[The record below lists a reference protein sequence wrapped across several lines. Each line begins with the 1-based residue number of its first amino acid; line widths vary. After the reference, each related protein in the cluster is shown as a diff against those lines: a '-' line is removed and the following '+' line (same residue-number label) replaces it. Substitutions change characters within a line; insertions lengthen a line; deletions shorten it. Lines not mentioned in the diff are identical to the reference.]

1 MQPRRQFSLLP
12 QDEAFLREY
21 GRPWE
26 TVVDGSQWVL
36 VHDFPTHAGYNHPS
50 ASIAIRMEDG
60 YPHAQLDMVYV
71 HPALARQDGRPI
83 AQTDVRQELDGKQW
97 QRWSRHR
104 TPANPWRPGEDS
116 LETHVYL
123 VEDWFLREFER

>member
-1 MQPRRQFSLLP
+1 MRLRRQFVLLL
-12 QDEAFLREY
+12 QDQRFLQEY

-26 TVVDGSQWVL
+26 TIVDGSQWVL
-36 VHDFPTHAGYNHPS
+36 VHDFPTHAGYNHQS
-50 ASIAIRMEDG
+50 ASIAVRMEDG

-71 HPALARQDGRPI
+71 HPALARLDSRLIP
-83 AQTDVRQELDGKQW
+83 QTDAWQPLDGKQW

-104 TPANPWRPGEDS
+104 TSANPWHPGQDS